1 MRRPTPVPTIAAVAM
16 FALLVALGF
25 WQLDRA
31 GQKRELRAA
40 FEAAL
45 DSAPMRVVSAV
56 GLDALP
62 RYQPV
67 VFEAAYLP
75 GRQALLE
82 AQVHAGRAGYRVWTP
97 AEFVDD
103 TRVLVDR
110 GWVPADGDRTVI
122 PDIEVGDDQ
131 RTVRGFVAPL
141 PRPGIRLGPADLG
154 DPVWPRR
161 LTWPDAEALDRVWG
175 PGLPAA
181 IVLLHPDE
189 ADGFV
194 RDWDPA
200 VFPPERH
207 VAYAVQ
213 WFALAAALVVIV
225 IVVLRKKGRSDGR
238 ERTS

>member
-1 MRRPTPVPTIAAVAM
+1 MRRPATVPTIAAVAM
-16 FALLVALGF
+16 FALLVSLGF

-31 GQKRELRAA
+31 GQKRDLRASFA
-40 FEAAL
+40 AAL
-45 DSAPMRVVSAV
+45 DAAPMRVVSAD
-56 GLDALP
+56 GIETLP
-62 RYQPV
+62 RFEPV
-67 VFEAAYLP
+67 MFEGAYIP
-75 GRQALLE
+75 GRQGLLE

-97 AEFVDD
+97 TELTDG

-110 GWVPADGDRTVI
+110 GWVPADGDRTVL
-122 PDIEVGDDQ
+122 PDVEVDDDR
-131 RTVRGFVAPL
+131 RTIRGFVAPL

-189 ADGFV
+189 AGGFV
-194 RDWDPA
+194 REWDPA
-200 VFPPERH
+200 AIPPERH

-225 IVVLRKKGRSDGR
+225 IVVLRKQGRSDGR